1 MLVPARVGPAIAD
14 GSVSVLFRRW
24 RRPQVVAGRV
34 YRTAAGRL
42 LVERVDVVA
51 ADRITA
57 ADAKRAGCRSAEDVR
72 ALLRGDPS
80 WPVYRMRVRLAAD
93 PDPRSAL
100 AADDALSPD
109 ALASLERRLDRL
121 DRASSHGPWTGQTLR
136 MIQERPGVRAPDL
149 AASVGRET
157 LPFKVDVRKL
167 KNLGLTH
174 SLRVG
179 YELSPRGAAFLAA
192 AAPGRE
198 SA

>member
-1 MLVPARVGPAIAD
+1 VLVPARVGPAIAD

-42 LVERVDVVA
+42 LVERVDVVSG
-51 ADRITA
+51 DRITA
-57 ADAKRAGCRSAEDVR
+57 ADARRSGFRTPDEVR
-72 ALLRGDPS
+72 AVLRGDPS
-80 WPVYRMRVRLAAD
+80 WPVYRLHVRAATD

-100 AADDALSPD
+100 AADDVLSAD
-109 ALASLERRLDRL
+109 EVAALARRLDRL
-121 DRASSHGPWTGQTLR
+121 DRASSHGPWTAQTLELIR
-136 MIQERPGVRAPDL
+136 TRPAVRAPDL

-179 YELSPRGAAFLAA
+179 YELSPRGVAFLAA
-192 AAPGRE
+192 TAPAR
-198 SA
+198 APA